1 MQERLFAEFCSSLLQ
16 AAHERH
22 VHVQAKL
29 DSTLVGAKE
38 VASSDTATAIAGI
51 VKFVGELMR
60 QDKKL
65 TILKTLQVEPIGM
78 SMKPDIDSST
88 QEHAVCGMQWTSQLP
103 VQQNKILV
111 RNCLSQTL

>member
-1 MQERLFAEFCSSLLQ
+1 MQKRLFAEFCSALLQ
-16 AAHERH
+16 AAHKSH

-38 VASSDTATAIAGI
+38 VASSDTATAISGI

-65 TILKTLQVEPIGM
+65 TILKTLQVERIGM
-78 SMKPDIDSST
+78 SMKSDMDSST
-88 QEHAVCGMQWTSQLP
+88 
-103 VQQNKILV
+103 
-111 RNCLSQTL
+111 

>member
-1 MQERLFAEFCSSLLQ
+1 
-16 AAHERH
+16 
-22 VHVQAKL
+22 
-29 DSTLVGAKE
+29 
-38 VASSDTATAIAGI
+38 
-51 VKFVGELMR
+51 MR